1 MILKMAKGRMDAG
14 EAIQKKCLRHMTI
27 YLHRKHHSKFSS
39 GTYGI
44 SVKDNRIIDPHFR
57 MSAEHFFLD
66 GPQVYHTKMFE
77 IKLIPPTPKKSHS
90 IFHIPHLRAGDI
102 LPIQTH

>member
-1 MILKMAKGRMDAG
+1 
-14 EAIQKKCLRHMTI
+14 
-27 YLHRKHHSKFSS
+27 
-39 GTYGI
+39 
-44 SVKDNRIIDPHFR
+44 

-102 LPIQTH
+102 VPIQTH